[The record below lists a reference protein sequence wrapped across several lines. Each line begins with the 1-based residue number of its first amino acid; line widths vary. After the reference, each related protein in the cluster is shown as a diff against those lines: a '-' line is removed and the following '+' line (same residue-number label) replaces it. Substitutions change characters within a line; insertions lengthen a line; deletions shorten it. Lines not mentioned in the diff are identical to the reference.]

1 MKTGCCDFKPD
12 FVCQTIALLCNRQT
26 PALTYFVIFCNFCC
40 NRKHRILMPLSPIE
54 QKFVLHW
61 GEMGTRWGINR
72 TVAQV
77 HALLFL
83 SPKPLHAEEIATTLA
98 VARSN
103 VSNSLR
109 ELQGWGVIRVA
120 HILGDRRDHFES
132 VKDVWEIFRIVAE
145 ERKRREID
153 PTLRVL
159 QESVGEL
166 KKPGAGSVYTRE
178 RLEEMLDFLTTTS
191 GLFDELVHIPT
202 GTLRGMAK
210 LRGKL
215 KLLFGTGKK
224 Q

>member
-1 MKTGCCDFKPD
+1 
-12 FVCQTIALLCNRQT
+12 
-26 PALTYFVIFCNFCC
+26 
-40 NRKHRILMPLSPIE
+40 MPLSPVE

-83 SPKPLHAEEIATTLA
+83 SPKPLHAEEIANTLA

-159 QESVGEL
+159 QECVGEL
-166 KKPGAGSVYTRE
+166 KKAGTGNAYTRE
-178 RLEEMLDFLTTTS
+178 RLEEMLDFLNTTS

-202 GTLRGMAK
+202 GTLRGMAR
-210 LRGKL
+210 LRGRL